1 MQHLFKVRINNLL
14 WSLISF
20 TTSMQYT
27 YCTPSYEECA
37 GGGIIY
43 HVSIQ

>member
-1 MQHLFKVRINNLL
+1 MQHLFIVSIINLL
-14 WSLISF
+14 WSLISII
-20 TTSMQYT
+20 TSMQYT